1 MPLIHNQ
8 TSLPLEPGKS
18 LFDYADDLAVRV
30 PTSCGRTGECHEC
43 IVEVRHGMEALDPLT
58 DSENFL
64 RDNYRLACQATVVDI
79 KADIE
84 FNILRRQPRILTES
98 IERTDIE
105 LDPLT
110 VREGDNVIFKGES
123 APFAKRKG
131 ARASGAMRAGDAHHG
146 PRIIDRYRGR
156 ILGIAADIGTTT
168 VAMNLV
174 DLETGD
180 ILYTASFENPQR
192 FGGSDVMHR
201 ISYETGTYRGELQA
215 VLISSINYE
224 IGEMVRNLRIPHRIR
239 RRQIVEFVAVG
250 NTTMRDMLFGID
262 VEPIGTRPY
271 KSHIETDFLDGKRD
285 TTTLNVPAHEL
296 GIRINPNANVYSGPL
311 IASHIGSDVAADLLT
326 IGIDQEDETVML
338 IDIGTNT
345 EIIAG
350 NRHQL
355 HASSCPAGP
364 AFEGGNVTY
373 AMPGYDG
380 AVERVKIPTPRPF
393 RNEGDAG
400 ERSETA
406 GDARGGRVAP
416 ARGGNAEGKGG
427 PSPSQSVRGREQA
440 KPRGPT
446 TQQGMPGEA
455 RSVRNPAEANDNPPL
470 SQSDNDA
477 VGAGLK
483 PAPTTATPSPLL
495 TTIGNTTP
503 IGICGSGLIDLL
515 AELRRHDI
523 MNELGNFNDGSDE
536 YTFHPENRLTISRA
550 DISALAQAKA
560 ANYCGQNIVLETVG
574 TTPTDYTR
582 LYLAGGFA
590 NYINIQNAINIG
602 FIPDIPLQRIHK
614 IGNASLQGATIMLTN
629 ATKRAAIEHLTQQI
643 THIELETNPNFFDHF
658 VEGCQ
663 FKK

>member
-1 MPLIHNQ
+1 MSPLIHNN
-8 TSLPLEPGKS
+8 TRLPLEAGKS

-30 PTSCGRTGECHEC
+30 PTSCNRNGECHEC
-43 IVEVRHGMEALDPLT
+43 IVEVRRGMDALEPLNDT
-58 DSENFL
+58 EDFL
-64 RDNYRLACQATVVDI
+64 RDNYRLACQARVVDI
-79 KADIE
+79 EADIE

-98 IERTDIE
+98 IAPEEINKENIE

-110 VREGDNVIFKGES
+110 VREGDNIIFKGPTS
-123 APFAKRKG
+123 PFRETKG
-131 ARASGAMRAGDAHHG
+131 ARASEANFAGYARNQAPFGTKGARAQRAGDA
-146 PRIIDRYRGR
+146 RIIDRYRGR

-201 ISYETGTYRGELQA
+201 ISYDTGNYRGELKA

-224 IGEMVRNLRIPHRIR
+224 IGEMVRALKIR
-239 RRQIVEFVAVG
+239 RRHIVELVAVG
-250 NTTMRDMLFGID
+250 NTTMRDILFGID
-262 VEPIGTRPY
+262 VEPIGQKPY
-271 KSHIETDFLDGKRD
+271 KSHIEDDFRNGNRD
-285 TTTLNVPAHEL
+285 TTALNAQAHEL

-326 IGIDQEDETVML
+326 IAIDQQDEPVML

-350 NRHQL
+350 NKNQL
-355 HASSCPAGP
+355 HAASCPAGP

-373 AMPGYDG
+373 AMPGYNG
-380 AVERVKIPTPRPF
+380 AVERVTI
-393 RNEGDAG
+393 
-400 ERSETA
+400 
-406 GDARGGRVAP
+406 
-416 ARGGNAEGKGG
+416 
-427 PSPSQSVRGREQA
+427 
-440 KPRGPT
+440 
-446 TQQGMPGEA
+446 
-455 RSVRNPAEANDNPPL
+455 PPL
-470 SQSDNDA
+470 SQSEGGARKRSDLAGDA
-477 VGAGLK
+477 GADESPLPRWKRARVRVTG
-483 PAPTTATPSPLL
+483 PGGTPLSPSERGASERSDASGVCPGRTGGDTIPLL
-495 TTIGNTTP
+495 TTIGNANP
-503 IGICGSGLIDLL
+503 IGICGSGIIDLL
-515 AELRRHDI
+515 AELRRHNI

-536 YTFHPENRLTISRA
+536 FTFHHENRLTLSRA

-560 ANYCGQNIVLETVG
+560 ANYCGQNIVLETTE

-602 FIPDIPLQRIHK
+602 FIPDIPPHRITK
-614 IGNASLQGATIMLTN
+614 VGNASLQGATIMLTN
-629 ATKRAAIEHLTQQI
+629 ATKRATIEDLATRI

-663 FKK
+663 FKR